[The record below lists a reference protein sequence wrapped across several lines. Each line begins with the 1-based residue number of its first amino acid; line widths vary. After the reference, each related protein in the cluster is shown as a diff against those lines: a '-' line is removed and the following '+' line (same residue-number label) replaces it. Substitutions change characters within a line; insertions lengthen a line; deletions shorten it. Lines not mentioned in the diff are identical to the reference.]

1 MNTYTPTQLLAA
13 IWCAVGAPSAALAQQ
28 PALTAPFEV
37 FAGPTYW
44 HVNAGS
50 WGAHL
55 GAGLRFPAQG
65 RQLSVAAVVFH
76 GLARSDSTNPSVTS
90 VELEASLAVAMVRRR
105 AQTNLF
111 LSFGIGRT
119 HIDASRQNGAL
130 AGCTPQNFCMAE
142 GVTLYRTGTRWMWV
156 PGLGLE
162 LPVSPALA
170 LRPHVRVLL
179 PRDGNATGA
188 HAMALLDLAI
198 QLRP

>member
-44 HVNAGS
+44 HANAGS

-130 AGCTPQNFCMAE
+130 AGCTPQNFCMA
-142 GVTLYRTGTRWMWV
+142 GCHVVSHRDQVDVGAWSRLGAACQPGTRV
-156 PGLGLE
+156 ATARAG
-162 LPVSPALA
+162 PASS
-170 LRPHVRVLL
+170 RRQRHR
-179 PRDGNATGA
+179 RTCHGSS
-188 HAMALLDLAI
+188 
-198 QLRP
+198 